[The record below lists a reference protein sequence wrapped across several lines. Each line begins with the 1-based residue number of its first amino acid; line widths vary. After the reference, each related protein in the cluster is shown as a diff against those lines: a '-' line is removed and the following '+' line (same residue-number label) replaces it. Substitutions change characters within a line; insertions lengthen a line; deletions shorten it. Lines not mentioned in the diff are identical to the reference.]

1 MSNSYRL
8 TLILAVILLGIGGY
22 VYFVDVPASEQAVQV
37 KKEKQK
43 LIPFDD
49 RHITQ
54 LILKTA
60 KEHITFD
67 QGERGRWSIT
77 TPLIAPADGRE
88 VRKILRALTLGKIE
102 RVIQKQATDNIEQY
116 GLQPPHMTVTVTNN
130 QETVTLDL
138 GNPGPFSSSLY
149 VRKTS
154 DNSVVLT
161 TLDVLTFAKKNL
173 YTFRLKDVLFFN
185 HAHITQVEL
194 KTHNQKTVLHRV
206 PGIHGMSP
214 NWRFQEPIGGPADKT
229 TIGIL
234 LMALED
240 LQAEK
245 FVDTEKEKLSLLQ
258 TLGKPVATAIMKTE
272 KRTYPVSFYQ
282 HAGQAYAQTSPENP
296 LYLVNS
302 QIVKEVS
309 QGLFGLRDK
318 RLLGI
323 PVDELT
329 IVRVTTPEDR
339 YGLINQNDTWLWE
352 EDPATPLNQ
361 KAVKLLVSR
370 LADLPAEHRIDKE
383 EVALSTYGLDQP
395 AITIVAT
402 DQHGKERGRLHIGN
416 LDHGLVYATGAGL
429 PGVVQARSTI
439 LTQIPTIQ
447 ELIEHT
453 HDRQ

>member
-1 MSNSYRL
+1 MSSSYRL
-8 TLILAVILLGIGGY
+8 TIVLAVILLGIGGY
-22 VYFVDVPASEQAVQV
+22 VYFVDVPASEQAIQV
-37 KKEKQK
+37 KLDERK

-54 LILKTA
+54 LTLKTA
-60 KEHITFD
+60 KEHIIFD
-67 QGERGRWSIT
+67 QGERGRWRIT
-77 TPLIAPADGRE
+77 TPLNAPADGRE

-102 RVIQKQATDNIEQY
+102 RVIQEQATDNIEQY
-116 GLQPPHMTVTVTNN
+116 GLNPPHMTVTITNG
-130 QETVTLDL
+130 QDTSTLDL

-149 VRKTS
+149 VRKVA

-194 KTHNQKTVLHRV
+194 KTQDQTTVLHRV

-214 NWRFQEPIGGPADKT
+214 SWRFQEPIEGPADKT
-229 TIGIL
+229 TVGIL

-245 FVDTEKEKLSLLQ
+245 FVDTKQEKLALLQ
-258 TLGKPVATAIMKTE
+258 TLGKPVATAVMQTE
-272 KRTYPVSFYQ
+272 KRTHPVSFYQ
-282 HAGQAYAQTSPENP
+282 HAGQTYAQTSPENP
-296 LYLVNS
+296 LYLVQS

-329 IVRVTTPEDR
+329 IVRVTTPEGT
-339 YGLINQNDTWLWE
+339 YGLINQNNTWLWE

-361 KAVKLLVSR
+361 KDVKLLVSR
-370 LADLPAEHRIDKE
+370 LADVPAEHRIDEE

-395 AITIVAT
+395 TVTIAAT
-402 DQHGKERGRLHIGN
+402 DQRGEERGRLHIGN

-447 ELIEHT
+447 QLIENT
-453 HDRQ
+453 HDRP